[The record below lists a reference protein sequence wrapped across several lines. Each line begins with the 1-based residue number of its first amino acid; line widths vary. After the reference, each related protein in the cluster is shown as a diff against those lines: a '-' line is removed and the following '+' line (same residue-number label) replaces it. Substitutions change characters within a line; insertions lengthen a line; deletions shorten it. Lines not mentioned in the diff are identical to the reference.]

1 MLANQVLFIIC
12 TIITILSLISLILII
27 IMILLD
33 NKLEALETERR
44 KNILKYKKE
53 LNGEDNE

>member
-12 TIITILSLISLILII
+12 TIITILSLMSLILIV

-33 NKLEALETERR
+33 NKLEALEMERR
-44 KNILKYKKE
+44 KNRS
-53 LNGEDNE
+53 EDNE

>member
-12 TIITILSLISLILII
+12 IIITILSLTSLIVIS
-27 IMILLD
+27 IMVILD
-33 NKLEALETERR
+33 NKIEALETERR

-53 LNGEDNE
+53 LNKNEK